1 MGRLEGKTA
10 LVTGA
15 ASGIGLQTSIRLAEE
30 GARVMMTDINL
41 EEGLQQ
47 AEKLGTNAAFLK
59 LDITEEEEWISVLGE
74 TVKRFDRLEILVNSA
89 GMVLIADV
97 EQITLEDWRKVHA
110 VNLDGT
116 FLGCKHGV
124 RVMKEFG
131 AGSIINLSS
140 VSGMIGG
147 FNLAAYNSSKGAVRM
162 LTKSVALHCARAGYG
177 IRCNSIHP
185 TFIETPMLESMIRD
199 SPDPEKA
206 RQTLVRQVPLRRI
219 GKPDDVAK
227 MIVLISFFRFFS
239 CKKLPS
245 SKCIDKYQLGGLPLD
260 HGSYHGRVV
269 NRPTGTCRYTY
280 YWAAFCS

>member
-1 MGRLEGKTA
+1 MGRLKGKTA

-41 EEGLQQ
+41 EEGIQQ
-47 AEKLGTNAAFLK
+47 AEKLGANAAFLK
-59 LDITEEEEWISVLGE
+59 LDITEEKEWISVLGE
-74 TVKRFDRLEILVNSA
+74 TVKRFDRLDILVNSA

-110 VNLDGT
+110 VNLDGS

-185 TFIETPMLESMIRD
+185 GATLTNILKTAIEQAPEVEDACNKM
-199 SPDPEKA
+199 SPLNRMGTVEE
-206 RQTLVRQVPLRRI
+206 
-219 GKPDDVAK
+219 VAAMALFLASDEASFCTGGQYAVEGGTVSQHPK
-227 MIVLISFFRFFS
+227 M
-239 CKKLPS
+239 
-245 SKCIDKYQLGGLPLD
+245 
-260 HGSYHGRVV
+260 
-269 NRPTGTCRYTY
+269 
-280 YWAAFCS
+280 

>member
-30 GARVMMTDINL
+30 GARVMMSDINL
-41 EEGLQQ
+41 EEGRQQ
-47 AEKLGTNAAFLK
+47 AEKLGANATFLK
-59 LDITEEEEWISVLGE
+59 LDITEEEEWISVLDE
-74 TVKRFDRLEILVNSA
+74 TVKRFDRLDILVNSA

-185 TFIETPMLESMIRD
+185 TFIETPMLESMILD

-219 GKPDDVAK
+219 GKPDDVAN
-227 MIVLISFFRFFS
+227 MIVYLASDESTF
-239 CKKLPS
+239 
-245 SKCIDKYQLGGLPLD
+245 
-260 HGSYHGRVV
+260 V
-269 NRPTGTCRYTY
+269 TGTEMVIDGGVI
-280 YWAAFCS
+280 AQ

>member
-41 EEGLQQ
+41 EEGRQQ
-47 AEKLGTNAAFLK
+47 AEKLGANATFLK
-59 LDITEEEEWISVLGE
+59 LDITEEEEWISVLDE
-74 TVKRFDRLEILVNSA
+74 TVKRFGRLDILVNSA

-131 AGSIINLSS
+131 AGSIVNLSS

-206 RQTLVRQVPLRRI
+206 RQKLVRQVPLRRI
-219 GKPDDVAK
+219 GKPDDVAN
-227 MIVLISFFRFFS
+227 MIVYLASDESTF
-239 CKKLPS
+239 
-245 SKCIDKYQLGGLPLD
+245 
-260 HGSYHGRVV
+260 V
-269 NRPTGTCRYTY
+269 TGTEMVIDGGVI
-280 YWAAFCS
+280 AQ

>member
-47 AEKLGTNAAFLK
+47 AEKLGANATFLK
-59 LDITEEEEWISVLGE
+59 LDITEEEEWISVLDE
-74 TVKRFDRLEILVNSA
+74 TVKRFDRLDILVNSA

-219 GKPDDVAK
+219 GKPDDVAN
-227 MIVLISFFRFFS
+227 MIVYLASDESTF
-239 CKKLPS
+239 
-245 SKCIDKYQLGGLPLD
+245 
-260 HGSYHGRVV
+260 V
-269 NRPTGTCRYTY
+269 TGTEMVIDGGVI
-280 YWAAFCS
+280 AQ

>member
-30 GARVMMTDINL
+30 GALVMMTDINH

-47 AEKLGTNAAFLK
+47 AEKLGANATFLK
-59 LDITEEEEWISVLGE
+59 LDITEEEEWISILDE
-74 TVKRFDRLEILVNSA
+74 TVKRFGHLDILVNSA

-131 AGSIINLSS
+131 VGSIINLSS

-227 MIVLISFFRFFS
+227 MIVYLASDESTF
-239 CKKLPS
+239 
-245 SKCIDKYQLGGLPLD
+245 
-260 HGSYHGRVV
+260 V
-269 NRPTGTCRYTY
+269 TGTEMVIDGGVI
-280 YWAAFCS
+280 AQ

>member
-41 EEGLQQ
+41 EEGRHQ
-47 AEKLGTNAAFLK
+47 AEKLGANATFLK
-59 LDITEEEEWISVLGE
+59 LDITEEEEWISVLDE
-74 TVKRFDRLEILVNSA
+74 TVKRFDRLDILVNSA

-219 GKPDDVAK
+219 GKPDDVAN
-227 MIVLISFFRFFS
+227 MIVYLASEESTF
-239 CKKLPS
+239 
-245 SKCIDKYQLGGLPLD
+245 
-260 HGSYHGRVV
+260 V
-269 NRPTGTCRYTY
+269 TGTEMVIDGGVI
-280 YWAAFCS
+280 AQ

>member
-1 MGRLEGKTA
+1 MGRLKGKTA

-47 AEKLGTNAAFLK
+47 AEKSGTNAAFLK

-74 TVKRFDRLEILVNSA
+74 TVKRFGHLDILVNSA

-199 SPDPEKA
+199 SPDPDKA

-219 GKPDDVAK
+219 GKPDDVAN
-227 MIVLISFFRFFS
+227 MIVYLASDESTF
-239 CKKLPS
+239 
-245 SKCIDKYQLGGLPLD
+245 
-260 HGSYHGRVV
+260 V
-269 NRPTGTCRYTY
+269 TGTEMVIDGGVI
-280 YWAAFCS
+280 AQ

>member
-41 EEGLQQ
+41 EEGRQQ
-47 AEKLGTNAAFLK
+47 AEKLGANATFLK
-59 LDITEEEEWISVLGE
+59 LDITEEEEWISVLDE
-74 TVKRFDRLEILVNSA
+74 TVKRFDRLDILVNSA

-219 GKPDDVAK
+219 GKPDDVAN
-227 MIVLISFFRFFS
+227 MIVYLASEESTF
-239 CKKLPS
+239 
-245 SKCIDKYQLGGLPLD
+245 
-260 HGSYHGRVV
+260 V
-269 NRPTGTCRYTY
+269 TGTEMVIDGGVI
-280 YWAAFCS
+280 AQ

>member
-41 EEGLQQ
+41 EEGRQQ
-47 AEKLGTNAAFLK
+47 SKKPGANATFLK
-59 LDITEEEEWISVLGE
+59 LDITEEEEWISVLDE
-74 TVKRFDRLEILVNSA
+74 TVKRFDRLDILVNSA

-219 GKPDDVAK
+219 GKPDDVAN
-227 MIVLISFFRFFS
+227 MIVYLASDESTF
-239 CKKLPS
+239 
-245 SKCIDKYQLGGLPLD
+245 
-260 HGSYHGRVV
+260 V
-269 NRPTGTCRYTY
+269 TGTEMVIDGGVI
-280 YWAAFCS
+280 AQ

>member
-15 ASGIGLQTSIRLAEE
+15 ASGIGLQTTIRLAEE

-47 AEKLGTNAAFLK
+47 AEKLGANATFLK
-59 LDITEEEEWISVLGE
+59 LDITEEEEWISVLDE
-74 TVKRFDRLEILVNSA
+74 TVKRFDRLDILVNSA

-206 RQTLVRQVPLRRI
+206 RQRLVRQVPLRRI
-219 GKPDDVAK
+219 GKPDDVAN
-227 MIVLISFFRFFS
+227 MIVYLASDESTF
-239 CKKLPS
+239 
-245 SKCIDKYQLGGLPLD
+245 
-260 HGSYHGRVV
+260 V
-269 NRPTGTCRYTY
+269 TGTEMVIDGGVI
-280 YWAAFCS
+280 AQ

>member
-30 GARVMMTDINL
+30 GALVMMTDINH

-47 AEKLGTNAAFLK
+47 AEKLGANAAFLK
-59 LDITEEEEWISVLGE
+59 LDITEEEEWISVLDE
-74 TVKRFDRLEILVNSA
+74 TVKLFGRLDILVNSA

-206 RQTLVRQVPLRRI
+206 RQTLVRQVPLWRI
-219 GKPDDVAK
+219 GKPDDVAN
-227 MIVLISFFRFFS
+227 MIVYLASDESTF
-239 CKKLPS
+239 
-245 SKCIDKYQLGGLPLD
+245 
-260 HGSYHGRVV
+260 V
-269 NRPTGTCRYTY
+269 TGTEMVIDGGVI
-280 YWAAFCS
+280 AQ

>member
-41 EEGLQQ
+41 EEGRQQ
-47 AEKLGTNAAFLK
+47 AEKLGANATFLK
-59 LDITEEEEWISVLGE
+59 LDITEEEEWISVLDE
-74 TVKRFDRLEILVNSA
+74 TVKRFDRLDILVNSA

-140 VSGMIGG
+140 ISGMIGG

-185 TFIETPMLESMIRD
+185 TFIETPMLESMILD

-206 RQTLVRQVPLRRI
+206 RQKLARQVPLRRI

-227 MIVLISFFRFFS
+227 MIVYLASDESTF
-239 CKKLPS
+239 
-245 SKCIDKYQLGGLPLD
+245 
-260 HGSYHGRVV
+260 V
-269 NRPTGTCRYTY
+269 TGTEMVIDGGVI
-280 YWAAFCS
+280 AQ

>member
-47 AEKLGTNAAFLK
+47 AEKLGANAAFLK
-59 LDITEEEEWISVLGE
+59 LDITEEEEWISVLDE
-74 TVKRFDRLEILVNSA
+74 TVKRFGHLDILVNSA

-206 RQTLVRQVPLRRI
+206 RQTLVLQVPLRRI
-219 GKPDDVAK
+219 GRPDDVAN
-227 MIVLISFFRFFS
+227 MIVYLASDESTF
-239 CKKLPS
+239 
-245 SKCIDKYQLGGLPLD
+245 
-260 HGSYHGRVV
+260 V
-269 NRPTGTCRYTY
+269 TGTEMVIDGGVI
-280 YWAAFCS
+280 AQ

>member
-41 EEGLQQ
+41 EEGRQQ
-47 AEKLGTNAAFLK
+47 AEKLGANATFLK
-59 LDITEEEEWISVLGE
+59 LDITEEEEWISVLDE
-74 TVKRFDRLEILVNSA
+74 TVKRFDRLDILVNSA

-162 LTKSVALHCARAGYG
+162 LTKSVALHCARADYG

-219 GKPDDVAK
+219 GKPDDVAN
-227 MIVLISFFRFFS
+227 MIVYLASDESTF
-239 CKKLPS
+239 
-245 SKCIDKYQLGGLPLD
+245 
-260 HGSYHGRVV
+260 V
-269 NRPTGTCRYTY
+269 TGTEMVIDGGVI
-280 YWAAFCS
+280 AQ

>member
-1 MGRLEGKTA
+1 MARLEGKTA

-30 GARVMMTDINL
+30 GALVMMTDINH

-47 AEKLGTNAAFLK
+47 AEKLGANATFLK
-59 LDITEEEEWISVLGE
+59 LDITEEEEWISVLDE
-74 TVKRFDRLEILVNSA
+74 TVKRFDRLDILVNSA

-185 TFIETPMLESMIRD
+185 TFIETPMLESMILD

-219 GKPDDVAK
+219 GKPDDVAN
-227 MIVLISFFRFFS
+227 MIVYLASDESTF
-239 CKKLPS
+239 
-245 SKCIDKYQLGGLPLD
+245 
-260 HGSYHGRVV
+260 V
-269 NRPTGTCRYTY
+269 TGTEMVIDGGVI
-280 YWAAFCS
+280 AQ

>member
-30 GARVMMTDINL
+30 GALVMMTDINH

-47 AEKLGTNAAFLK
+47 AEKLGTNATFLK
-59 LDITEEEEWISVLGE
+59 LDITEEEEWISVLDE
-74 TVKRFDRLEILVNSA
+74 TVKRFDRLDILVNSA

-97 EQITLEDWRKVHA
+97 EQITLEEWRKVHA

-124 RVMKEFG
+124 RVIKEFG

-219 GKPDDVAK
+219 GKPDDVAN
-227 MIVLISFFRFFS
+227 MIVYLASDESTF
-239 CKKLPS
+239 
-245 SKCIDKYQLGGLPLD
+245 
-260 HGSYHGRVV
+260 V
-269 NRPTGTCRYTY
+269 TGTEMVIDGGVI
-280 YWAAFCS
+280 AQ

>member
-47 AEKLGTNAAFLK
+47 AEKPGTNAAFLK
-59 LDITEEEEWISVLGE
+59 LDITEEEEWISVLDE
-74 TVKRFDRLEILVNSA
+74 TVKRFDRLDILVNSA

-219 GKPDDVAK
+219 GKPDDVAN
-227 MIVLISFFRFFS
+227 MIVYLASDESTF
-239 CKKLPS
+239 
-245 SKCIDKYQLGGLPLD
+245 
-260 HGSYHGRVV
+260 V
-269 NRPTGTCRYTY
+269 TGTEMVIDGGVI
-280 YWAAFCS
+280 AQ

>member
-41 EEGLQQ
+41 EKVRQQ
-47 AEKLGTNAAFLK
+47 AEKLDANATFLK
-59 LDITEEEEWISVLGE
+59 LDITEEEEWISVLDE
-74 TVKRFDRLEILVNSA
+74 TVKRFDRLDILVNSA

-219 GKPDDVAK
+219 GKPDDVAN
-227 MIVLISFFRFFS
+227 MIVYLASDESTF
-239 CKKLPS
+239 
-245 SKCIDKYQLGGLPLD
+245 
-260 HGSYHGRVV
+260 V
-269 NRPTGTCRYTY
+269 TGTEMVIDGGVV
-280 YWAAFCS
+280 AQ

>member
-47 AEKLGTNAAFLK
+47 AEKLGANATFLK
-59 LDITEEEEWISVLGE
+59 LDITEEEEWISVLDE
-74 TVKRFDRLEILVNSA
+74 TVKRFDRLDILVNSA

-206 RQTLVRQVPLRRI
+206 RQKLVRQVPLKRI
-219 GKPDDVAK
+219 GKPDDVAN
-227 MIVLISFFRFFS
+227 MIVYLASDESTF
-239 CKKLPS
+239 
-245 SKCIDKYQLGGLPLD
+245 
-260 HGSYHGRVV
+260 V
-269 NRPTGTCRYTY
+269 TGTEMVIDGGVI
-280 YWAAFCS
+280 AQ

>member
-47 AEKLGTNAAFLK
+47 AEKPGANATFLK
-59 LDITEEEEWISVLGE
+59 LDITEEEEWISVLDE
-74 TVKRFDRLEILVNSA
+74 TVKRFDRLDILVNSA

-140 VSGMIGG
+140 ISGMIGG
-147 FNLAAYNSSKGAVRM
+147 FNLTAYNSSKGAVRM

-199 SPDPEKA
+199 SPDPEKV

-219 GKPDDVAK
+219 GKPDDVAN
-227 MIVLISFFRFFS
+227 MIVYLASDESTF
-239 CKKLPS
+239 
-245 SKCIDKYQLGGLPLD
+245 
-260 HGSYHGRVV
+260 V
-269 NRPTGTCRYTY
+269 TGTEMVIDGGVI
-280 YWAAFCS
+280 AQ

>member
-47 AEKLGTNAAFLK
+47 VEKLGANATFLK
-59 LDITEEEEWISVLGE
+59 LDITEEEEWISVLDE
-74 TVKRFDRLEILVNSA
+74 TVKRFDRLDILVNSA

-185 TFIETPMLESMIRD
+185 TFIETPMLESMILD

-219 GKPDDVAK
+219 GKPDDVAN
-227 MIVLISFFRFFS
+227 MIVYLASDESTF
-239 CKKLPS
+239 
-245 SKCIDKYQLGGLPLD
+245 
-260 HGSYHGRVV
+260 V
-269 NRPTGTCRYTY
+269 TGTEMVIDGGVI
-280 YWAAFCS
+280 AQ

>member
-1 MGRLEGKTA
+1 MGRIVGKTA

-47 AEKLGTNAAFLK
+47 AEKLDANATFLK
-59 LDITEEEEWISVLGE
+59 LDITEEDEWISVLDE
-74 TVKRFDRLEILVNSA
+74 TVKRFDRLDILVNSA

-185 TFIETPMLESMIRD
+185 TFIETPMLESMILD

-219 GKPDDVAK
+219 GKPDDVAN
-227 MIVLISFFRFFS
+227 MIVYLASDESTF
-239 CKKLPS
+239 
-245 SKCIDKYQLGGLPLD
+245 
-260 HGSYHGRVV
+260 V
-269 NRPTGTCRYTY
+269 TGTEMVIDGGVI
-280 YWAAFCS
+280 AQ

>member
-1 MGRLEGKTA
+1 MRRLEGKTA

-30 GARVMMTDINL
+30 GALVMMTDINL

-47 AEKLGTNAAFLK
+47 AEKLGANSAFLK
-59 LDITEEEEWISVLGE
+59 LDNTEEEEWISVLSK
-74 TVKRFDRLEILVNSA
+74 TVKRFGRLNILVNSA

-140 VSGMIGG
+140 ISGMIGG

-219 GKPDDVAK
+219 GKPDDVAN
-227 MIVLISFFRFFS
+227 MIVYLASDESTF
-239 CKKLPS
+239 
-245 SKCIDKYQLGGLPLD
+245 
-260 HGSYHGRVV
+260 V
-269 NRPTGTCRYTY
+269 TGTEMVIDGGVI
-280 YWAAFCS
+280 AQ

>member
-30 GARVMMTDINL
+30 GALVMMTDINH

-47 AEKLGTNAAFLK
+47 AEKIGANATFLK
-59 LDITEEEEWISVLGE
+59 LDITEEEEWISVLDE
-74 TVKRFDRLEILVNSA
+74 TVKRFDRLDILVNSA

-185 TFIETPMLESMIRD
+185 TFIETPMLESMILD

-219 GKPDDVAK
+219 GKPDDVAN
-227 MIVLISFFRFFS
+227 MIVYLASDESTF
-239 CKKLPS
+239 
-245 SKCIDKYQLGGLPLD
+245 
-260 HGSYHGRVV
+260 V
-269 NRPTGTCRYTY
+269 TGTEMVIDGGVI
-280 YWAAFCS
+280 AQ

>member
-1 MGRLEGKTA
+1 
-10 LVTGA
+10 
-15 ASGIGLQTSIRLAEE
+15 
-30 GARVMMTDINL
+30 MMTDINL

-47 AEKLGTNAAFLK
+47 AEKLGANATFLK
-59 LDITEEEEWISVLGE
+59 LDITEEEEWISVLDE
-74 TVKRFDRLEILVNSA
+74 TVKRFDRLDILVNSA

-219 GKPDDVAK
+219 GKPDDVAN
-227 MIVLISFFRFFS
+227 MIVYLASDESTF
-239 CKKLPS
+239 
-245 SKCIDKYQLGGLPLD
+245 
-260 HGSYHGRVV
+260 V
-269 NRPTGTCRYTY
+269 TGTEMVIDGGVI
-280 YWAAFCS
+280 AQ

>member
-30 GARVMMTDINL
+30 GALVMMTDINHK
-41 EEGLQQ
+41 EGLQQ
-47 AEKLGTNAAFLK
+47 AEKLGANATFLK
-59 LDITEEEEWISVLGE
+59 LDITEEEEWISVLDE
-74 TVKRFDRLEILVNSA
+74 TVKRFDRLDILVNSA

-219 GKPDDVAK
+219 GKPEDVAN
-227 MIVLISFFRFFS
+227 MIVYLASDESTF
-239 CKKLPS
+239 
-245 SKCIDKYQLGGLPLD
+245 
-260 HGSYHGRVV
+260 V
-269 NRPTGTCRYTY
+269 TGTEMVIDGGVI
-280 YWAAFCS
+280 AQ

>member
-47 AEKLGTNAAFLK
+47 AEKLGTNATFLK
-59 LDITEEEEWISVLGE
+59 LDITEEEEWISVLDE
-74 TVKRFDRLEILVNSA
+74 TVKRFGRLDILVNSA

-219 GKPDDVAK
+219 GKPDDVAN
-227 MIVLISFFRFFS
+227 MIVYLASDESTF
-239 CKKLPS
+239 
-245 SKCIDKYQLGGLPLD
+245 
-260 HGSYHGRVV
+260 V
-269 NRPTGTCRYTY
+269 TGTEMVIDGGVI
-280 YWAAFCS
+280 AQ

>member
-30 GARVMMTDINL
+30 VARVMMTDINL

-47 AEKLGTNAAFLK
+47 AEKLGANATFLK
-59 LDITEEEEWISVLGE
+59 LDITEEEEWISVLDE
-74 TVKRFDRLEILVNSA
+74 TVKRFDRLDILVNSA

-185 TFIETPMLESMIRD
+185 TFIETPMLESTIRD

-219 GKPDDVAK
+219 GKPDDVAN
-227 MIVLISFFRFFS
+227 MIVYLASDESTF
-239 CKKLPS
+239 
-245 SKCIDKYQLGGLPLD
+245 
-260 HGSYHGRVV
+260 V
-269 NRPTGTCRYTY
+269 TGTEMVIDGGVI
-280 YWAAFCS
+280 AQ

>member
-1 MGRLEGKTA
+1 M
-10 LVTGA
+10 TGA

-47 AEKLGTNAAFLK
+47 AEKLGANATFLK
-59 LDITEEEEWISVLGE
+59 LDITEEEEWISVLDE
-74 TVKRFDRLEILVNSA
+74 TVKRFDRLDILVNSA

-185 TFIETPMLESMIRD
+185 TFIETPMLESMILD

-219 GKPDDVAK
+219 GKPVDVAN
-227 MIVLISFFRFFS
+227 MIVYLASDESTF
-239 CKKLPS
+239 
-245 SKCIDKYQLGGLPLD
+245 
-260 HGSYHGRVV
+260 V
-269 NRPTGTCRYTY
+269 TGTEMVIDGGVI
-280 YWAAFCS
+280 AQ

>member
-41 EEGLQQ
+41 EEGRQQ
-47 AEKLGTNAAFLK
+47 AEKPGANATFLK
-59 LDITEEEEWISVLGE
+59 LDITEEEEWISVLDE
-74 TVKRFDRLEILVNSA
+74 TVKRFDRLDILVNSA

-131 AGSIINLSS
+131 SGSIINLSS

-219 GKPDDVAK
+219 GKPDDVAN
-227 MIVLISFFRFFS
+227 MIVYLASDESTF
-239 CKKLPS
+239 
-245 SKCIDKYQLGGLPLD
+245 
-260 HGSYHGRVV
+260 V
-269 NRPTGTCRYTY
+269 TGTEMVIDGGVI
-280 YWAAFCS
+280 AQ

>member
-1 MGRLEGKTA
+1 MGRLEGKTT

-41 EEGLQQ
+41 EEVRQQ
-47 AEKLGTNAAFLK
+47 AEKIDANAAFLK
-59 LDITEEEEWISVLGE
+59 LDITEEEEWISVLDE
-74 TVKRFDRLEILVNSA
+74 TVKRFGRLDILVNSA

-219 GKPDDVAK
+219 GKPDDVAN
-227 MIVLISFFRFFS
+227 MIVYLASDESTF
-239 CKKLPS
+239 
-245 SKCIDKYQLGGLPLD
+245 
-260 HGSYHGRVV
+260 V
-269 NRPTGTCRYTY
+269 TGTEMVIDGGVI
-280 YWAAFCS
+280 AQ

>member
-10 LVTGA
+10 LVAGA

-41 EEGLQQ
+41 EEGRQQ
-47 AEKLGTNAAFLK
+47 AEKLGANAAVLK
-59 LDITEEEEWISVLGE
+59 LDITEEEEWVSVLDE
-74 TVKRFDRLEILVNSA
+74 TVKRFGRLDILVNSA

-219 GKPDDVAK
+219 GKPDDVAN
-227 MIVLISFFRFFS
+227 MIVYLASDESTF
-239 CKKLPS
+239 
-245 SKCIDKYQLGGLPLD
+245 
-260 HGSYHGRVV
+260 V
-269 NRPTGTCRYTY
+269 TGTEMVIDGGVI
-280 YWAAFCS
+280 AQ

>member
-41 EEGLQQ
+41 EEGRQQ
-47 AEKLGTNAAFLK
+47 AEKPGANATFLK
-59 LDITEEEEWISVLGE
+59 LDITEEEEWISVLDE
-74 TVKRFDRLEILVNSA
+74 TVKRFDRLDILVNSA

-219 GKPDDVAK
+219 GKPEDVAN
-227 MIVLISFFRFFS
+227 MIVYLASDESTF
-239 CKKLPS
+239 
-245 SKCIDKYQLGGLPLD
+245 
-260 HGSYHGRVV
+260 V
-269 NRPTGTCRYTY
+269 TGTEMVIDGGVI
-280 YWAAFCS
+280 AQ

>member
-47 AEKLGTNAAFLK
+47 AEKLDANATFLK
-59 LDITEEEEWISVLGE
+59 LDITEEEEWISVLDE
-74 TVKRFDRLEILVNSA
+74 TVKGFGRLDILVNSA

-219 GKPDDVAK
+219 GKPDDVAN
-227 MIVLISFFRFFS
+227 MIVYLASDESTF
-239 CKKLPS
+239 
-245 SKCIDKYQLGGLPLD
+245 
-260 HGSYHGRVV
+260 V
-269 NRPTGTCRYTY
+269 TGTEMVIDGGVI
-280 YWAAFCS
+280 AQ